1 MAGFLRVTPAQLGSL
16 VPALQAMLEFV
27 GDRDREAG
35 DLFLGAA
42 LDVDVDEVHG
52 TLSTLHRSVV
62 PADKAGE
69 LSQDK
74 LFEMLELHGP
84 TVWAR
89 CALVVFSQ
97 AQPPVVGS
105 AKTKELAAA
114 LSGAGSDSGKA
125 VVSATAPA
133 LATMSLHARQ
143 ALGELCLCIRR
154 SSVDPEATA
163 LGLAGSVLLPD
174 GAPAAERAQAKTVLT
189 ALVSHAEALF
199 SSAERK
205 QEGAAGGGPARPK
218 AGSTSSVGG
227 ADSARRDA
235 LREFFEWRDKGQVE
249 LASQLFQNF
258 EFCDIAKGVMTKY
271 GVLPELFV
279 SELAEMVAQGNS
291 VGLEWFDKGK
301 ATPKSKRIS
310 LLPLINRKPAPKAA
324 TYKPTAVDFIIDEVV
339 ATEVTY
345 HDTMQDLC
353 DLYVD
358 EIRDIADGKHGE
370 EARKQLGLDSAEVE
384 TVFGQR
390 LHNVLDLS
398 SALLGKLDLVAL
410 VSTPPRSKV
419 GRPGL
424 MASIF
429 SDFAPQLRV
438 YAPYISTHMS
448 AIKTLKRGL
457 AKVERLEKLS
467 ASGSVSKLLGAGAKI
482 EKPNF
487 VNLWYKKSAESKY
500 LKGHTLESILILP
513 VQRVPRYKLLLETL
527 EKEVPKIDKE
537 HMAIPIIEVAK
548 EDVMVAAKQIN
559 TAVKQHMKLESI
571 FGKEEMI
578 NPNNAIVRTDAEGI
592 YQGIMNS
599 YV

>member
-1 MAGFLRVTPAQLGSL
+1 
-16 VPALQAMLEFV
+16 
-27 GDRDREAG
+27 
-35 DLFLGAA
+35 
-42 LDVDVDEVHG
+42 
-52 TLSTLHRSVV
+52 
-62 PADKAGE
+62 
-69 LSQDK
+69 
-74 LFEMLELHGP
+74 
-84 TVWAR
+84 
-89 CALVVFSQ
+89 
-97 AQPPVVGS
+97 
-105 AKTKELAAA
+105 
-114 LSGAGSDSGKA
+114 
-125 VVSATAPA
+125 
-133 LATMSLHARQ
+133 
-143 ALGELCLCIRR
+143 
-154 SSVDPEATA
+154 VDPEATA

-174 GAPAAERAQAKTVLT
+174 GAPAAERAQAKAVLV
-189 ALVSHAEALF
+189 ALVIHAEAVF
-199 SSAERK
+199 ASATAAKAGK
-205 QEGAAGGGPARPK
+205 QEARPK

-227 ADSARRDA
+227 TDSARRDA

-258 EFCDIAKGVMTKY
+258 EFCDIAKGVMAKY

-291 VGLEWFDKGK
+291 AGLEWFDKAK
-301 ATPKSKRIS
+301 ATPKSKRLS
-310 LLPLINRKPAPKAA
+310 LLPFINRKPAPKAA
-324 TYKPTAVDFIIDEVV
+324 AYKPTAVDFIIDEVV

-353 DLYVD
+353 ELYVD

-370 EARKQLGLDSAEVE
+370 EARKHLGLDPADVE

-410 VSTPPRSKV
+410 VTSPPRSKV

-448 AIKTLKRGL
+448 AIKTLKRGV
-457 AKVERLEKLS
+457 AKVERAEKLS
-467 ASGSVSKLLGAGAKI
+467 ASGSVSKLLGAGAKN

-537 HMAIPIIEVAK
+537 HMAIPIIQVAK

-571 FGKEEMI
+571 FGKDEMI